1 MLRGLNKTTPGCDP
15 GGNLRRSAKSRSSV
29 KIIHSIFALRRRSDF
44 YIDFSEESFFER
56 GRYVMAPL

>member
-29 KIIHSIFALRRRSDF
+29 KIIRSSLFDF
-44 YIDFSEESFFER
+44 YIDFSEEPFFER